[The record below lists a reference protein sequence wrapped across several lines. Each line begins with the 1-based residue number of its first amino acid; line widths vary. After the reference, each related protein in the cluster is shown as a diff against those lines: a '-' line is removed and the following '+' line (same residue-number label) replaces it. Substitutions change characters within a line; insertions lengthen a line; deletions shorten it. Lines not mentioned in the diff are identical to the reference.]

1 MSFRPK
7 PRLLSFA
14 VLLLLFS
21 SPNSGLAYSV
31 QTHEQLIDLEWKP
44 AIEPLLLARYPH
56 LTPQQLLEAHAFAYG
71 GCAIQDLG
79 YYPFGNQFFSN
90 LTHYV
95 RTGDFVRSLLRNAHN
110 PDELAFAIGALS
122 HYVGDTSG
130 HSLAINP
137 SVAKEFPG
145 LARRYGPSVTYEES
159 PHSHVRVEFAFD
171 IDQLSKRRFA
181 PSRYLKHVGLQVAND
196 LLARAFFETY
206 GLRLGDILGNHHE
219 RPAFGSY
226 RFSVRS
232 FLPRIAYAE
241 TVLHR
246 HRMPQDTGDPD
257 FQQFERALAQSDVE
271 NGWDQYRRKAGI
283 GTYALAG
290 LILILPPIGPLADLK
305 IRGPEATTEES
316 YVKSVNVA
324 TASVHR
330 ILEDITGS
338 DADTILA
345 DLPNR
350 DLDTGK
356 PTIPGTYRLT
366 DETYARLLGLITQP
380 SAAPIPVG
388 LLQDVQ
394 AFYADP
400 NARNAVKRNRAQWA
414 QVQYELSLLP
424 QRPTVPEP

>member
-1 MSFRPK
+1 VTLCSK
-7 PRLLSFA
+7 PLLLSLA
-14 VLLLLFS
+14 VYLLFL
-21 SPNSGLAYSV
+21 SPHPGFAYSV

-44 AIEPLLLARYPH
+44 AIEPLLLARYPN

-95 RTGDFVRSLLRNAHN
+95 RTGDFVRSLLRNVRTA
-110 PDELAFAIGALS
+110 DELAFAIGALS
-122 HYVGDTSG
+122 HYVGDTTG
-130 HSLAINP
+130 HSLAVNP

-145 LARRYGPSVTYEES
+145 LARRYGSSVTYEES

-181 PSRYLKHVGLQVAND
+181 PSRYLKHVGLQVATD
-196 LLARAFFETY
+196 LLGRAFFETY
-206 GLRLGDILGNHHE
+206 GLQLSDVLGSHHE

-246 HRMPQDTGDPD
+246 HRMPPDTGDPG
-257 FQQFERALAQSDVE
+257 FLQFERALAQSDLE
-271 NGWDQYRRKAGI
+271 NGWDQYRSKAGI
-283 GTYALAG
+283 GTYTLAG
-290 LILILPPIGPLADLK
+290 LIFILPPIGPLADLK
-305 IRGPEATTEES
+305 IRGPEAATEEF
-316 YVKSVNVA
+316 YVKSVNLA
-324 TASVHR
+324 TASIHR
-330 ILEDITGS
+330 ILADVAAA
-338 DADTILA
+338 DAQAILA

-356 PTIPGTYRLT
+356 PTISGTYRLT
-366 DETYARLLGLITQP
+366 DETYAQLLALITQP
-380 SAAPIPVG
+380 SAAPIPIG
-388 LLQDVQ
+388 LLHDVQ

-400 NARNAVKRNRAQWA
+400 YGRNAVKRNRAKWA
-414 QVQYELSLLP
+414 RVQSGLAILP
-424 QRPTVPEP
+424 QRPTVPQP

>member
-1 MSFRPK
+1 VRLHPQL
-7 PRLLSFA
+7 RLLPLVF
-14 VLLLLFS
+14 LLFLA
-21 SPNSGLAYSV
+21 PLHARAYSV

-44 AIEPLLLARYPH
+44 AIVPLLLARYPN
-56 LTPQQLLEAHAFAYG
+56 LTPAQLEEAHAFAYG

-79 YYPFGNQFFSN
+79 YYPFGKPFFSN

-95 RTGDFVRSLLRNAHN
+95 RTGDFIRSLLRNART

-122 HYVGDTSG
+122 HYVGDTTG
-130 HSLAINP
+130 HSLAVNP

-145 LARRYGPSVTYEES
+145 LAHRYGDSVTYEES

-171 IDQLSKRRFA
+171 IDQIARRRFA
-181 PSRYLKHVGLQVAND
+181 PSRYLKHVGLEVATD

-206 GLRLGDILGNHHE
+206 GLRLSDILGSHHE

-246 HRMPQDTGDPD
+246 HRMPPD
-257 FQQFERALAQSDVE
+257 GNTPEFLQFQRALAESDTE
-271 NGWDQYRRKAGI
+271 NNWEPYRRKAGL
-283 GTYALAG
+283 GTYTFAG
-290 LILILPPIGPLADLK
+290 LIFLLPPVGPLADLK
-305 IRGPEATTEES
+305 IKGPDAATEQA
-316 YVKSVNVA
+316 YVRSVVVA
-324 TASVHR
+324 TASIRR
-330 ILEDITGS
+330 ILDDIAAA
-338 DADTILA
+338 DAAQVVA

-350 DLDTGK
+350 DLDTGN
-356 PTIPGTYRLT
+356 PTRPGTYRLT
-366 DETYARLLGLITQP
+366 DQTYAQLLALITQP
-380 SAAPIPVG
+380 SAAPVPIG
-388 LLQDVQ
+388 LLHDVQ

-400 NARNAVKRNRAQWA
+400 AAPNAVRRDPRKWA
-414 QVQYELSLLP
+414 HVQAELALLP